1 MLVAHYIEALDFQK
15 DVVQIHT
22 VFGGKN
28 PHPNWLV
35 GGVPLASTSMA
46 RAGPTSST
54 WNA

>member
-35 GGVPLASTSMA
+35 GGVPLALNING
-46 RAGPTSST
+46 RCV
-54 WNA
+54 